1 MTHPTLNVI
10 FSIKFLVHFWRYQLV
25 PGGFCRTLLFCHDKS
40 LLWAGGLIWTQPTGY
55 SGDHFLRFSRLTSP
69 PQRSCCDCYIAC
81 GFGSHISRVKRKS
94 IFQPAVYDRGSGT
107 IPRYPITELRRKIL
121 AITFC
126 RALFKTVHLNFVAVT
141 KHSAFNKWGGAR
153 CRSWCLFELAGLL
166 VVMIM
171 NWASGAVYTRGRG
184 WGEGSGVRCCVKQ
197 ADGWLDTVLIMATLV
212 CWEATLCSRSMG
224 AEEWRIVMTRGAR
237 VPERDLPLRMLQR
250 ANVRSLIGAPLR
262 PSSNFQKFIRVKWNS
277 DNARLKAA
285 VFGFSKLGG
294 CNNVSAVPR
303 LPVNVRSS

>member
-1 MTHPTLNVI
+1 
-10 FSIKFLVHFWRYQLV
+10 
-25 PGGFCRTLLFCHDKS
+25 
-40 LLWAGGLIWTQPTGY
+40 
-55 SGDHFLRFSRLTSP
+55 
-69 PQRSCCDCYIAC
+69 
-81 GFGSHISRVKRKS
+81 
-94 IFQPAVYDRGSGT
+94 
-107 IPRYPITELRRKIL
+107 
-121 AITFC
+121 
-126 RALFKTVHLNFVAVT
+126 
-141 KHSAFNKWGGAR
+141 
-153 CRSWCLFELAGLL
+153 
-166 VVMIM
+166 
-171 NWASGAVYTRGRG
+171 
-184 WGEGSGVRCCVKQ
+184 
-197 ADGWLDTVLIMATLV
+197 
-212 CWEATLCSRSMG
+212 MG